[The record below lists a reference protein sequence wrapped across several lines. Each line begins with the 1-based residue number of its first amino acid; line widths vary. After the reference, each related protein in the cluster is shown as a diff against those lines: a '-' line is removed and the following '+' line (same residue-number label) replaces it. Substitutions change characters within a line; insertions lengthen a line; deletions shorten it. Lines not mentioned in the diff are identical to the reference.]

1 MLLMF
6 SEGQKMI
13 DNGARELQ
21 LFELD
26 NGPLIHVEVNM
37 EELPIFLFKSRDRV
51 EESLQAR
58 NTIITEDGQR
68 LDQYVKVTGGRE
80 FGLPG
85 PADRD
90 AYVAV
95 MRHVHRNGGMP
106 ADGWVSFSIY
116 GLLRMMGKN
125 PRAGKNHDNV
135 RDSLDRIADC
145 IIYAENAF
153 YNNEDQDFES
163 HRFNPWSVHFKSK
176 KRKKGPSSERHTLK
190 FHEILVRSYN
200 ANYLKRL
207 DSDFYFSLHNALA
220 KTLYGLIDVRR
231 KGKLRWSVELMQL
244 RQLIPLPD
252 IYYQPSKIKERL
264 DAAHRELLR
273 RGFLTRV
280 DHEERR
286 GVHLVHYGISG
297 RFVRERTVASY
308 NLSPRDRSV
317 AEGLIEAGVWPE
329 TARKLVRDHGPDHCL
344 TYLDALPFQ
353 QGVENPGAW
362 LRRYIDNDW
371 PVPLP
376 GTQGSAASRPS
387 TPDLGAAPP
396 PSLLERQVRTRLDVG
411 EFDKII
417 RDFENLPYD
426 VYKTYVGTSTPIVD
440 ATGNK
445 FYLSLNGDLFLYLGG
460 TGEEHRH
467 YLCTLSRGS
476 TG

>member
-58 NTIITEDGQR
+58 NTIITEDGRR

-125 PRAGKNHDNV
+125 HDNV

-145 IIYAENAF
+145 VIYAENAF

-176 KRKKGPSSERHTLK
+176 KRKKGPSSERHALK
-190 FHEILVRSYN
+190 FHEI
-200 ANYLKRL
+200 
-207 DSDFYFSLHNALA
+207 
-220 KTLYGLIDVRR
+220 
-231 KGKLRWSVELMQL
+231 
-244 RQLIPLPD
+244 
-252 IYYQPSKIKERL
+252 
-264 DAAHRELLR
+264 
-273 RGFLTRV
+273 
-280 DHEERR
+280 
-286 GVHLVHYGISG
+286 LVHYGISG

-308 NLSPRDRSV
+308 DLSPRDRSV
-317 AEGLIEAGVWPE
+317 VEGLIEVGVWPE
-329 TARKLVRDHGPDHCL
+329 AARRLVRDHGPDHCL

-362 LRRYIDNDW
+362 LRRYIDNGW

-376 GTQGSAASRPS
+376 GTQGSAASQPS

-396 PSLLERQVRTRLDVG
+396 PSLLERQVKTRLDVG

-445 FYLSLNGDLFLYLGG
+445 FYLSLNGELFLYLGG

>member
-1 MLLMF
+1 
-6 SEGQKMI
+6 
-13 DNGARELQ
+13 
-21 LFELD
+21 
-26 NGPLIHVEVNM
+26 
-37 EELPIFLFKSRDRV
+37 
-51 EESLQAR
+51 
-58 NTIITEDGQR
+58 
-68 LDQYVKVTGGRE
+68 
-80 FGLPG
+80 
-85 PADRD
+85 
-90 AYVAV
+90 
-95 MRHVHRNGGMP
+95 
-106 ADGWVSFSIY
+106 
-116 GLLRMMGKN
+116 
-125 PRAGKNHDNV
+125 
-135 RDSLDRIADC
+135 
-145 IIYAENAF
+145 
-153 YNNEDQDFES
+153 
-163 HRFNPWSVHFKSK
+163 
-176 KRKKGPSSERHTLK
+176 
-190 FHEILVRSYN
+190 
-200 ANYLKRL
+200 
-207 DSDFYFSLHNALA
+207 
-220 KTLYGLIDVRR
+220 
-231 KGKLRWSVELMQL
+231 VELMQL

-280 DHEERR
+280 DHEERQ

-308 NLSPRDRSV
+308 DLSPLDRSV
-317 AEGLIEAGVWPE
+317 VEGLIEAGVWPE
-329 TARKLVRDHGPDHCL
+329 AARKLVRDHGPDHCL

-362 LRRYIDNDW
+362 LRRYIDNGW

-396 PSLLERQVRTRLDVG
+396 PSLLERQVKTRLDVG

-440 ATGNK
+440 ATGNR
-445 FYLSLNGDLFLYLGG
+445 FYLSLNGDLFLYLDG

>member
-1 MLLMF
+1 
-6 SEGQKMI
+6 
-13 DNGARELQ
+13 
-21 LFELD
+21 
-26 NGPLIHVEVNM
+26 
-37 EELPIFLFKSRDRV
+37 
-51 EESLQAR
+51 
-58 NTIITEDGQR
+58 
-68 LDQYVKVTGGRE
+68 
-80 FGLPG
+80 
-85 PADRD
+85 
-90 AYVAV
+90 
-95 MRHVHRNGGMP
+95 
-106 ADGWVSFSIY
+106 
-116 GLLRMMGKN
+116 LLRMMGKN

-145 IIYAENAF
+145 VIYAENAF

-163 HRFNPWSVHFKSK
+163 HRFYPWSVHFKSK

-190 FHEILVRSYN
+190 FHEILVRSYK
-200 ANYLKRL
+200 ANYLKSL

-280 DHEERR
+280 DHEERQ

-308 NLSPRDRSV
+308 DLSPLDRSV
-317 AEGLIEAGVWPE
+317 VEGLIEAGVWPE
-329 TARKLVRDHGPDHCL
+329 AARKLVRDHGPDHCL

-362 LRRYIDNDW
+362 LRRYIDNGW

-396 PSLLERQVRTRLDVG
+396 PSLLERQVKTRLDVG

-440 ATGNK
+440 ATGNR
-445 FYLSLNGDLFLYLGG
+445 FYLSLNGDLFLYLDG

>member
-21 LFELD
+21 LFELA

-58 NTIITEDGQR
+58 NTIITEDGRR

-116 GLLRMMGKN
+116 GLLRMM
-125 PRAGKNHDNV
+125 
-135 RDSLDRIADC
+135 
-145 IIYAENAF
+145 
-153 YNNEDQDFES
+153 
-163 HRFNPWSVHFKSK
+163 
-176 KRKKGPSSERHTLK
+176 RKKGPSSERHTLK
-190 FHEILVRSYN
+190 FHEILVRSYK
-200 ANYLKRL
+200 ANYLKSL

-280 DHEERR
+280 DHEERQ

-308 NLSPRDRSV
+308 DLSPLDRSV

-329 TARKLVRDHGPDHCL
+329 AARKLVRDHGPDHCL

-362 LRRYIDNDW
+362 LRRYIDNGW

-387 TPDLGAAPP
+387 TLDLDAALP
-396 PSLLERQVRTRLDVG
+396 PSLLERQVKTRLDVG

-476 TG
+476 TS